1 MEECKA
7 YQQTF
12 TLFCT
17 HLEMMPTFST
27 DPANSMFPVSPHKE
41 SNRSII
47 LLTENEKEVSPLVN
61 ALRQEN
67 FAVRLHGK
75 KSDHRNAYVQHNT
88 DLLIIDS
95 GKFSLEEL
103 SAYPRIRSVYTGLLM
118 LLIDSIDE
126 MLQVLLYEQGV
137 DDLLVKPV
145 NHLLMLARI
154 RALLRRSDQRTTPAN
169 LLFKGLEINGG
180 LRRASYLGEEIPFTS
195 REFDL
200 LWHLAKN
207 ACTTLDRDHLYKAV
221 FGIEYNGYDR
231 SIDMY
236 IARIRSKLAPYPN
249 LTPMIKTVRGSGYLF
264 AAEH

>member
-1 MEECKA
+1 M
-7 YQQTF
+7 
-12 TLFCT
+12 
-17 HLEMMPTFST
+17 HISS
-27 DPANSMFPVSPHKE
+27 DPANRTTLFNAAPVNIMSRMSPHKE
-41 SNRSII
+41 TSRSII
-47 LLTENEKEVSPLVN
+47 FLTDNEQGARPLVN
-61 ALRQEN
+61 ALIQED
-67 FAVRLHGK
+67 FAVRLQSKNGGHPNGYAP
-75 KSDHRNAYVQHNT
+75 NNT

-95 GKFSLEEL
+95 ERFSLEEL

-118 LLIDSIDE
+118 LLIDNIDE

-137 DDLLVKPV
+137 DELLVKPV

-154 RALLRRSDQRTTPAN
+154 RALLRRNDQRIPPAS
-169 LLFKGLEINGG
+169 LLFNGLEINSG

-200 LWHLAKN
+200 LCHLAQN

-236 IARIRSKLAPYPN
+236 IARIRAKMAPYPN
-249 LTPMIKTVRGSGYLF
+249 LAPIIKTVRGAGYLF
-264 AAEH
+264 ASEH